1 MSRIAFYTFGIL
13 REPMGHAQVQG
24 FFDRMESTFAQVEHA
39 AGFVDRDRGSSW
51 GPHVSPR
58 FYDEKQHAGAP
69 ATLSLWTD
77 LESVC
82 AVAYRDNHG
91 EAFKKRRDW
100 FLKPEWPTYVAWWV
114 EDDHIP
120 TRAEACQR
128 HEYLHDH
135 GPSPYAFTFKQ
146 PFDAKGQPTELD
158 RKLLD
163 QIIDSN
169 EALNP
174 GSSQNAS

>member
-1 MSRIAFYTFGIL
+1 MSRIAFYTFVIL
-13 REPMGHAQVQG
+13 REPIGHAQVQG
-24 FFDRMESTFAQVEHA
+24 FVDRFEPVFSQVESV
-39 AGFVDRDRGSSW
+39 AGFVDRDRGTW
-51 GPHVSPR
+51 GPYALPR
-58 FYDEKQHAGAP
+58 FYDEKQHAGSA
-69 ATLSLWTD
+69 ATLSLWAD

-82 AVAYRDNHG
+82 AFAYRGSHG

-100 FLKPEWPTYVAWWV
+100 LIKPECPTYVAWWV

-135 GPSPYAFTFKQ
+135 GPSPYAFNFKQ

-158 RKLLD
+158 RKLID
-163 QIIDSN
+163 QRIASN
-169 EALNP
+169 EALKP